1 MAPLR
6 NLSRSVRIIGA
17 GMTKLNPATAEKV
30 SPSGLMKDALLS
42 ALDGAGL
49 KVSDIN
55 GLIAVPSLAETHFM
69 EAHYIATKIGLLPG
83 KSIVVRTM
91 DTGGAGP
98 ITGLL
103 EAKRMVLM
111 EGADLVA
118 VVAGDAVKSMTSE
131 EFLKRADQ
139 TCQDPDL
146 NLNSPV
152 IPSGYDRIAQYQ
164 MAKFGTTR
172 EQLAM
177 CSALMS
183 IMASR
188 HPNALT
194 RKPRSLQ
201 EVLDSPQVAPATNVL
216 ECARRADGGAA
227 ILVAS
232 SRFLERKG
240 LSKSTGAVIIGGG
253 EASGPLFPPK
263 DIESITETSFSCE
276 EAVALALEEAQ
287 LSVRD
292 IDFFGLYDCFPICLI
307 RAIEAVGLA
316 PKGRGGAYVELMYH
330 KILESTKRDQSF
342 RPQDVFPVN
351 THGGLLAF
359 GAPWEVPAMYN
370 IIEAYTQLIGQA
382 GGRQVRDASRALV
395 YGNGGIFSHS
405 AVAVL
410 GNGRY

>member
-1 MAPLR
+1 
-6 NLSRSVRIIGA
+6 
-17 GMTKLNPATAEKV
+17 MTKLNPGP
-30 SPSGLMKDALLS
+30 SPDLKPAALMQTALLNS
-42 ALDGAGL
+42 LNSVGL
-49 KVSDIN
+49 SVKDIN
-55 GLIAVPSLAETHFM
+55 GLIAVPSLADTHFM
-69 EAHYIATKIGLLPG
+69 EAHYIATNIGLLPG
-83 KSIVVRTM
+83 KSIIVRTV

-98 ITGLL
+98 VTGLL
-103 EAKRMVLM
+103 EAKRMVQM

-118 VVAGDAVKSMTSE
+118 VVKNLPSD
-131 EFLKRADQ
+131 EFLRRADQ
-139 TCQDPDL
+139 TCLHPDS
-146 NLNSPV
+146 NLSSPV
-152 IPSGYDRIAQYQ
+152 IPSGYDRMAQYQ
-164 MAKFGTTR
+164 MKNFGTTR

-188 HPNALT
+188 HPFALT
-194 RKPRSLQ
+194 KTPRTVDD
-201 EVLDSPQVAPATNVL
+201 VLNAPHVAPVTSVL

-240 LSKSTGAVIIGGG
+240 LPKDTGVVIIGGG

-263 DIESITETSFSCE
+263 DVDSISENIFSCE
-276 EAVALALEEAQ
+276 EAAAVAYEEAQ

-316 PKGRGGAYVELMYH
+316 PKGRGGAYVELAYH
-330 KILESTKRDQSF
+330 KILEQMKNGGTV
-342 RPQDVFPVN
+342 RPQDYFPIN

-370 IIEAYTQLIGQA
+370 IIEAFAQLKGEAGQ
-382 GGRQVRDASRALV
+382 RQVRGAGRALV

-405 AVAVL
+405 SVAIL